1 MTNNDTQPEAVNT
14 TVPEYDV
21 NNDVNNASNQPV
33 NSPLTA
39 SEQFSNK
46 LYPTIANGSLNGN
59 SGVSKK
65 PRKQQ
70 INPFAVAGIV
80 LAILSALVALWPISK
95 WVSPFGIIGLSLTVI
110 AYFTVNDTSDGT
122 QPSAMNKA
130 MVMIAGL
137 LSILAI
143 IITPFVNLM

>member
-1 MTNNDTQPEAVNT
+1 MTNNDIQPEAVNT
-14 TVPEYDV
+14 AVPDYDV
-21 NNDVNNASNQPV
+21 SNNANNTPNQPV
-33 NSPLTA
+33 NASLPA
-39 SEQFSNK
+39 SEPYSNQ
-46 LYPTIANGSLNGN
+46 LYPTIANAPVRGN

-80 LAILSALVALWPISK
+80 LAVIASLIALWPIGK

-110 AYFTVNDTSDGT
+110 AYFTVNDTSDGV

-143 IITPFVNLM
+143 ILTPFVNMM